1 MYSHRV
7 KEVKAQNLPIID
19 VDGSCL
25 AQQGVPLQPL
35 PIPDQPLTGWR
46 VLNQQSI
53 PTLLDRIPKVA
64 SGTLYKYLSCGENQ
78 SKTFRALFK
87 GYNQWASGRI
97 ERIEININN
106 PLYCFVRCAVI
117 PSMKDGTYKTTLL
130 LRKAPTGYETVQTA
144 TCECA
149 AG

>member
-1 MYSHRV
+1 M
-7 KEVKAQNLPIID
+7 AQPSTTRSTSSTSFHSRSTSYRLES
-19 VDGSCL
+19 V
-25 AQQGVPLQPL
+25 
-35 PIPDQPLTGWR
+35 
-46 VLNQQSI
+46 NQQSI
-53 PTLLDRIPKVA
+53 PTLLDRIPKVV

-97 ERIEININN
+97 ERININTSN

-130 LRKAPTGYETVQTA
+130 LRKAPTGYGTVQTA

-149 AG
+149 AE